1 MPETMDVTGYQR
13 NQTGYARPLDQIEA
27 EDEGLG
33 FDEVDDETPEEVGG
47 EKETEGRALGMSA
60 LVVAV
65 EEESKRDE
73 EDHFVE
79 LGGVAGDAVAEV
91 DAPGE
96 RGGCAEGVVGEA
108 GEEAADAAD
117 GDADAERDGEKVS
130 GAGVDSANALGDFN
144 RDPSAEETADDG
156 FAAGLKKSVP
166 CDGEARGLLEDA
178 EDSGAEESSDG
189 CSGDDDPTLLV
200 GEEVSGS
207 PAGAA
212 VELIAGGVGED
223 FEESVE
229 RGMGGKG
236 QDLERKAPTECIGS
250 ILVFGMS

>member
-1 MPETMDVTGYQR
+1 MGLLDRGSLSRFCVPETMDVTGYQR
-13 NQTGYARPLDQIEA
+13 NQTGYARPLDQIET

-96 RGGCAEGVVGEA
+96 RGGCSVGVVGEA
-108 GEEAADAAD
+108 SEKAAYTAD
-117 GDADAERDGEKVS
+117 GDADAEWDGEEVS
-130 GAGVDSANALGDFN
+130 RAGVDSANALGDFN
-144 RDPSAEETADDG
+144 RDPSAEESADDG
-156 FAAGLKKSVP
+156 FASGLEEGSP
-166 CDGEARGLLEDA
+166 GDGEARGLLEDA
-178 EDSGAEESSDG
+178 EDSGAKERADGSSR
-189 CSGDDDPTLLV
+189 DDDPTLLV

-223 FEESVE
+223 FEESVKC
-229 RGMGGKG
+229 GMGGKG
-236 QDLERKAPTECIGS
+236 QDLER
-250 ILVFGMS
+250 